1 MCIGEDLEFIIHVC
15 YWCIPL
21 DHMKSILIVK
31 KKESNLIRVIS
42 SDNICSGIK
51 SQQAK
56 KKKPFVINSTK
67 NFSQN
72 SYLPFHRVTFRHS
85 ISCLL
90 LIDKP
95 NECCKNSKKIERNAL
110 STIKKSSF

>member
-56 KKKPFVINSTK
+56 KKHLLSLTVPKPFLRI
-67 NFSQN
+67 
-72 SYLPFHRVTFRHS
+72 PIFHF
-85 ISCLL
+85 
-90 LIDKP
+90 
-95 NECCKNSKKIERNAL
+95 IESL
-110 STIKKSSF
+110 SAIQFHVCF